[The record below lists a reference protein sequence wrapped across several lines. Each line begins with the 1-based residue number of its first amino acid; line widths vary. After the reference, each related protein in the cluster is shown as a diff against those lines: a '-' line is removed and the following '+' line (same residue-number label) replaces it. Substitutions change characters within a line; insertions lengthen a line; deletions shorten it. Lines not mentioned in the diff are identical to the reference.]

1 LFSLPFFSRQTT
13 FAVYLLTFIGM
24 LVYSFTLNLGHMWVV
39 FLTAAILGYVLMNTM
54 VTASGCFYWSTGM

>member
-1 LFSLPFFSRQTT
+1 M
-13 FAVYLLTFIGM
+13 YLLTFIGM